1 MKASRGSLATLLRIT
16 VVLITLWG
24 VDKILGGFRMAQME
38 TMRRD
43 IEATKL
49 KTADER
55 NAAIVLKAEGAE
67 LQERL
72 AEARGDIVMLQKKM
86 DAASAKAKEM
96 AVERVHKVSICFCIA
111 TVSPLRA
118 PAPAPLHTLLS
129 PVSHFPTVTVRSI
142 LSNV

>member
-1 MKASRGSLATLLRIT
+1 MKATRGSLATLLRIT

-38 TMRRD
+38 TLKRD

-55 NAAIVLKAEGAE
+55 NAAKVLKAEGAE

-72 AEARGDIVMLQKKM
+72 AEARGDIIMLQKKM
-86 DAASAKAKEM
+86 DSASEKRKDGSMPE
-96 AVERVHKVSICFCIA
+96 VSGAQGCSQIA
-111 TVSPLRA
+111 I
-118 PAPAPLHTLLS
+118 TL
-129 PVSHFPTVTVRSI
+129 PFRHFHVQFPKDRRK
-142 LSNV
+142 

>member
-1 MKASRGSLATLLRIT
+1 MKATRGSLATLLRIT

-38 TMRRD
+38 TLKRD

-55 NAAIVLKAEGAE
+55 NAAKVLKAEGAE

-72 AEARGDIVMLQKKM
+72 AEARGDIIMLQKKM
-86 DAASAKAKEM
+86 DSASEKRKDGSMPE
-96 AVERVHKVSICFCIA
+96 VSGAQGCSQIA
-111 TVSPLRA
+111 I
-118 PAPAPLHTLLS
+118 TL
-129 PVSHFPTVTVRSI
+129 PFRHFHVQFPKGRRK
-142 LSNV
+142 

>member
-72 AEARGDIVMLQKKM
+72 AEARGDIIMLQKKM
-86 DAASAKAKEM
+86 DAASAKAKQM
-96 AVERVHKVSICFCIA
+96 AVERVHKVSVCFCIA
-111 TVSPLRA
+111 SVPPPQPPLR
-118 PAPAPLHTLLS
+118 PCTHCYLL
-129 PVSHFPTVTVRSI
+129 FPTF
-142 LSNV
+142 LPLL

>member
-1 MKASRGSLATLLRIT
+1 MKATRGSLATLLRIT

-38 TMRRD
+38 TLKRD

-55 NAAIVLKAEGAE
+55 NAAKVLKAEGAE

-72 AEARGDIVMLQKKM
+72 AEARGDIIMLQKKM
-86 DAASAKAKEM
+86 DSASEKRKDGSMPE
-96 AVERVHKVSICFCIA
+96 VSGAQGCSQIA
-111 TVSPLRA
+111 ITLPFRHFHVQFPKDLRK
-118 PAPAPLHTLLS
+118 
-129 PVSHFPTVTVRSI
+129 
-142 LSNV
+142 